1 MPGNARHRPQKG
13 NKIVKHTYF
22 WAAGLMLTA
31 SVVNAQDV
39 PADYPPTYPAL
50 VAEAQAEASLRIY
63 TNLSEDNI
71 APVIKAFNKVY
82 PNIKVGSLEMGPSEA
97 FSRYRAEMGGG
108 VESADIII
116 SSTIV
121 DWVSAVK
128 DGLLADYQSPERKN
142 LPEWSYPEAGLYTF
156 SADPMVTIYNKLT
169 VPAELQVDSMDT
181 YFANITAHPDVFSG
195 KVGTYDGRYAFGGAL
210 NYALV
215 ERYGDQAWKWFESA
229 GPSIKPGG
237 GAGGM
242 IERTLSGEF
251 SSAYFVSAPV
261 VFSKVSDGLG
271 EIIGWN
277 FPKDG
282 TVIFPRGMA
291 VTSKAKHPAAAKIF
305 LDFIL
310 SEAGQAAVADGKL
323 TPYRPGFVAQGDL
336 SYSLDEV
343 AEAVGGKE
351 KLLMINYDRKMI
363 DGNAAFS
370 ARWGA
375 AFKM

>member
-1 MPGNARHRPQKG
+1 MKA
-13 NKIVKHTYF
+13 TYLL
-22 WAAGLMLTA
+22 AAGLMLPTGVA
-31 SVVNAQDV
+31 NAQDV
-39 PADYPPTYPAL
+39 PAGYPAAYAAL
-50 VAEAQAEASLRIY
+50 VNEAKAEASLRIY

-71 APVIKAFNKVY
+71 APVIKAFNKAY

-97 FSRYRAEMGGG
+97 FSRYRAEVGSG
-108 VESADIII
+108 VASADLLI

-128 DGLLADYQSPERKN
+128 DGLLADYKSPERPN

-156 SADPMVTIYNKLT
+156 SADPMVTIFNKMT
-169 VPAELQVDSMDT
+169 VPPELQVNSMDA
-181 YFANITAHPDVFSG
+181 YFANISAHPDVFSG

-215 ERYGDQAWKWFESA
+215 QRYGDQAWKWFEKA

-242 IERTLSGEF
+242 IERTLSGEL

-261 VFSKVSDGLG
+261 VFSKISDGLG

-282 TVIFPRGMA
+282 TVIFPRGMG
-291 VTSKAKHPAAAKIF
+291 VTAKAKHPAAAKVF

-310 SEAGQAAVADGKL
+310 SEAGQVAVAAGKL
-323 TPYRPGFVAQGDL
+323 TPYRTGFVAQGDL

-343 AEAVGGKE
+343 AKAVGGKE
-351 KLLMINYDRKMI
+351 NLLMINYDRKMI
-363 DGNAAFS
+363 EGNAAFS

>member
-1 MPGNARHRPQKG
+1 M
-13 NKIVKHTYF
+13 KHALLLT
-22 WAAGLMLTA
+22 AGLLFIA
-31 SVVNAQDV
+31 SAAQAQDV
-39 PADYPPTYPAL
+39 PAGYPGTYSKL
-50 VAEAQAEASLRIY
+50 VADAKAEGSLRIY

-71 APVIKAFNKVY
+71 APVIKAFNAVY

-97 FSRYRAEMGGG
+97 FSRYRAELGTGIA
-108 VESADIII
+108 SADLLI
-116 SSTIV
+116 SNTIV
-121 DWVSAVK
+121 DWMSAVK
-128 DGLLADYQSPERKN
+128 DGLLADYTSPEREK
-142 LPEWSYPEAGLYTF
+142 LPKWSYPEPGLYTF
-156 SADPMVTIYNKLT
+156 STDPMVTIYNKIT
-169 VPAELQVDSMDT
+169 VPAELQVDTMAA
-181 YFANITAHPDVFSG
+181 YFANISSRPDVFAG

-215 ERYGDQAWKWFESA
+215 QKHGEKAWQWLEKA

-261 VFSKVSDGLG
+261 VFSKVADGLG
-271 EIIGWN
+271 DIIGWN

-282 TVIFPRGMA
+282 TVVFPRGMGITA
-291 VTSKAKHPAAAKIF
+291 KATHPAAAKVF
-305 LDFIL
+305 LDFLL
-310 SEAGQAAVADGKL
+310 SERGQAAIAAGKL

-336 SYSLDEV
+336 AYSLDEV
-343 AEAVGGKE
+343 AKAVGGKE
-351 KLLMINYDRKMI
+351 NLIIIDYDRKMI

-370 ARWGA
+370 ARWAA

>member
-1 MPGNARHRPQKG
+1 MKHRYL
-13 NKIVKHTYF
+13 V
-22 WAAGLMLTA
+22 AAGLMLAA
-31 SVVNAQDV
+31 SAANAQSL
-39 PADYPPTYPAL
+39 PAGYPDTYPSL
-50 VAEAQAEASLRIY
+50 VAEAEAEASLRIY

-71 APVIKAFNKVY
+71 APVIKAFNEVY
-82 PNIKVGSLEMGPSEA
+82 SNIKVGSLEMGPSEA

-108 VESADIII
+108 VESADLLI

-142 LPEWSYPEAGLYTF
+142 LPEWSYPQTGLYTF

-169 VPAELQVDSMDT
+169 VPPELQVDSMST
-181 YFANITAHPDVFSG
+181 YFANISAHPEVFSG

-215 ERYGDQAWKWFESA
+215 HRYGDQAWKWFEIA

-261 VFSKVSDGLG
+261 VFSKVADGLG
-271 EIIGWN
+271 DIIGWN

-282 TVIFPRGMA
+282 TVIFPRGMGITA
-291 VTSKAKHPAAAKIF
+291 KAKHPAAAKIF

-310 SEAGQAAVADGKL
+310 SEKGQAAIAAGKL
-323 TPYRPGFVAQGDL
+323 TPYRQGFVAQGDL

-343 AEAVGGKE
+343 ADAVGGKE
-351 KLLMINYDRKMI
+351 NLLIINYDSEMI